1 MKAKI
6 IGVGL
11 ACLVM
16 TFLAQVGFTTEIKIL
31 EYPKM
36 VSQGQQVKV
45 KISWKDFP
53 VEKDYILRCQLE
65 DKDSS
70 FPIYIFQDISILQ
83 RTGEMS
89 VTLSVPPTTTS
100 TKTAKFIAAFISK
113 AKGWDETLTTAETE
127 KNIEI
132 VSDFKFAI
140 LEYPTLVNKGSVAKV
155 RISWTNVTAG
165 KDYKL
170 IVQLENWGEKP
181 GFAYVTNIADFKP
194 TDEMTISIKIPPEA
208 KPSKNC
214 RFVAAFISKKKFW
227 NDVFAVL
234 STPSDVEITK
244 YKII

>member
-1 MKAKI
+1 MKARI
-6 IGVGL
+6 IGTGL
-11 ACLVM
+11 VCLII
-16 TFLAQVGFTTEIKIL
+16 TFLAQVGLATEINIL
-31 EYPKM
+31 EYPKI

-53 VEKDYILRCQLE
+53 VEKNYVLRCQLE

-83 RTGEMS
+83 RSGEMS
-89 VTLSVPPTTTS
+89 VTLSVPQTTTS

-113 AKGWDETLTTAETE
+113 AKGWDDTLTVAETE

-132 VSDFKFAI
+132 ISGFKFAV
-140 LEYPTLVNKGSVAKV
+140 LEYPTLVNRGSVAKV
-155 RISWTNVTAG
+155 KISWANVTAG

-170 IVQLENWGEKP
+170 IIQLENWGEKP
-181 GFAYVTNIADFKP
+181 GFAYVTNIEDFKS
-194 TDEMTISIKIPPEA
+194 TDEITVSIKIPPEA

-227 NDVFAVL
+227 NDVFAVV
-234 STPSDVEITK
+234 SAPSDVEITK

>member
-1 MKAKI
+1 MKARI
-6 IGVGL
+6 IGIGL
-11 ACLVM
+11 VCLII
-16 TFLAQVGFTTEIKIL
+16 TFLAQVGLATEINIL
-31 EYPKM
+31 EYPKI

-53 VEKDYILRCQLE
+53 VEKNYVLRCQLE

-83 RTGEMS
+83 RSGEMS
-89 VTLSVPPTTTS
+89 VTLSVPQTTTS

-113 AKGWDETLTTAETE
+113 AKGWDDTLTVAETE

-132 VSDFKFAI
+132 ISGFKFAV
-140 LEYPTLVNKGSVAKV
+140 LEYPTLVNRGSVAKV
-155 RISWTNVTAG
+155 KISWANVTAG

-170 IVQLENWGEKP
+170 IIQLENWGEKP
-181 GFAYVTNIADFKP
+181 GFAYVTNIEDFKP
-194 TDEMTISIKIPPEA
+194 TDEITVSIKIPPEA

-227 NDVFAVL
+227 NDVFAVV
-234 STPSDVEITK
+234 SAPSDVEITK